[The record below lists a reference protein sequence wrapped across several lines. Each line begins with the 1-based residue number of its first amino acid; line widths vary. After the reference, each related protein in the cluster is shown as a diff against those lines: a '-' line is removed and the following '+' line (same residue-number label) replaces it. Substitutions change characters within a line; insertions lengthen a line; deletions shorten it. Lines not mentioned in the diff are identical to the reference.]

1 MRKGSA
7 VQRIFAEVSAL
18 VVARVMLAASILLL
32 LAEQPMSKAEL
43 TS

>member
-1 MRKGSA
+1 MCILSFFGCVLPTSS
-7 VQRIFAEVSAL
+7 EVSAL
-18 VVARVMLAASILLL
+18 VTLAASILLL